1 MPRKAWADIR
11 DRTLKD
17 YEDLMDAPDL
27 KYKPQINE
35 YELNPFL
42 LFDPTLRDRHFYE
55 MKHGVVHMSE

>member
-1 MPRKAWADIR
+1 
-11 DRTLKD
+11 
-17 YEDLMDAPDL
+17 MDAPDL

-55 MKHGVVHMSE
+55 IEHGVVHMSASDR